1 MGPVRWEWALVLM
14 AHMAVAAYLRL
25 VAQMSMSFNLAS
37 EAPPVTSLHQY
48 RAFSV
53 KP

>member
-1 MGPVRWEWALVLM
+1 MGPARWGWALVLM
-14 AHMAVAAYLRL
+14 AHMALAAYLRL
-25 VAQMSMSFNLAS
+25 VAHTSMSFNLIA

-48 RAFSV
+48 RAFFV